1 MSIQVIT
8 TGRACGAEIR
18 GVDVSKPISEAT
30 FAAIETAFDQHGV
43 VFFRGQTLTAAQQV
57 AFSARFGPVEQNHNA
72 EVYGVDGSP
81 DIYQLSN
88 ILDADGKQIG
98 VKGSGTQWH
107 TDMSYAAI
115 PARAT
120 MLYCLEVPVL
130 HGLALGDTSFA
141 NARAAYNALP
151 GGMKS
156 FLEGK
161 RGVFDFRGRRRGRVV
176 DQATIDRYPPV
187 EHPIVRAHPRTG
199 EKGLYVMNDD
209 CNRIAGM
216 DETEGKALIAALA
229 DHITRPD
236 FVYRHQWQAG
246 DCLIWDNCTV
256 QHQAIIDFDLPQ
268 RRRMWRTTVRGT
280 KPV

>member
-1 MSIQVIT
+1 MSIEVIS

-18 GVDVSKPISEAT
+18 GVDVSKPIDDAT
-30 FAAIETAFDQHGV
+30 FATIEQAFDRYGV
-43 VFFRGQTLTAAQQV
+43 LIFPGQSLTAAQQV

-72 EVYGVDGSP
+72 EAYGVNGSP

-88 ILDADGKQIG
+88 ILDDDGQQVG

-107 TDMSYAAI
+107 TDMSYAAV

-120 MLYCLEVPVL
+120 MLYCLEAPVL
-130 HGLALGDTSFA
+130 HGLTLGDTGFA
-141 NARAAYNALP
+141 NARAAYNDLP
-151 GGMKS
+151 DEMKA
-156 FLEGK
+156 FLAGK
-161 RGVFDFRGRRRGRVV
+161 RGVFDFRGRRRGRAV

-187 EHPIVRAHPRTG
+187 EHPIARTHPRTG
-199 EKGLYVMNDD
+199 EKNLYVMQDD
-209 CNRIAGM
+209 CTGITGLA
-216 DETEGKALIAALA
+216 ETEGKALIAALA

-236 FVYRHQWQAG
+236 FVYRHRWRAG
-246 DCLIWDNCTV
+246 DVVVWDNCTV

-280 KPV
+280 PSF

>member
-1 MSIQVIT
+1 MPIEIIP

-18 GVDVSKPISEAT
+18 GVDVSKPIDEAT
-30 FAAIETAFDQHGV
+30 FATIEQAFDRYGV
-43 VFFRGQTLTAAQQV
+43 LIFPGQKLTAAEQV

-72 EVYGVDGSP
+72 EAYGVDGSP

-88 ILDADGKQIG
+88 ILDDEGKLTG

-120 MLYCLEVPVL
+120 MLYCLEAPVL
-130 HGLALGDTSFA
+130 HGLTLGDTGFA
-141 NARAAYNALP
+141 NARAAYNDLP
-151 GGMKS
+151 AQMKA

-161 RGVFDFRGRRRGRVV
+161 KGVFDFRGRRRGRVV
-176 DQATIDRYPPV
+176 DQAPVDRYPPV
-187 EHPIVRAHPRTG
+187 EHPIARTHPRTG
-199 EKGLYVMNDD
+199 EKNLYVMRDD
-209 CNRIAGM
+209 CTGITGL

-236 FVYRHQWQAG
+236 FVYRHRWRAG
-246 DCLIWDNCTV
+246 DVVVWDNCTV

-268 RRRMWRTTVRGT
+268 RRRMSRTTVRGT
-280 KPV
+280 APF

>member
-1 MSIQVIT
+1 MSIEVIS

-18 GVDVSKPISEAT
+18 GVDVSKPIDDAT
-30 FAAIETAFDQHGV
+30 FATIEQAFDRYGV
-43 VFFRGQTLTAAQQV
+43 LIFPGQSLTAAEQV

-72 EVYGVDGSP
+72 EVYGVGGSP

-88 ILDADGKQIG
+88 ILDGNGKQIG

-120 MLYCLEVPVL
+120 MLYCLEAPVL
-130 HGLALGDTSFA
+130 HGLTLGDTGFA
-141 NARAAYNALP
+141 NARAAYNDLP
-151 GGMKS
+151 AEMKA

-161 RGVFDFRGRRRGRVV
+161 KGVFDFRGRRRGRVV

-187 EHPIVRAHPRTG
+187 EHPIVRTHPRTG
-199 EKGLYVMNDD
+199 EKNLYVMRDD
-209 CNRIAGM
+209 CTGVA
-216 DETEGKALIAALA
+216 DLEETEGKALIAALA
-229 DHITRPD
+229 DHIIRPD
-236 FVYRHQWQAG
+236 FVYRHRWRAG
-246 DCLIWDNCTV
+246 DVVVWDNCTV

-280 KPV
+280 APF